1 MQTTLIFTPTTPT
14 ASTAASTTTTAVGRG
29 PRRAGAH
36 LALAGLL
43 TALALAAGALL
54 RLELLT
60 PSLDFIQARNFGVL
74 LSLHGTLLFYFLALP
89 LFPAVLGALRVPA
102 LLGRRDLL
110 FPRLS
115 ALAFG
120 LLAAGAACVVG
131 GFICGGTEAG
141 WMFDTALN
149 GRFDLPGVVPAAGGV
164 LLGALALVAVCVN
177 VLATILTAPRGDR
190 SGPLLSALLGLG
202 FTGLVAGAPLI
213 CLLIAVLASALF
225 GFTLFEAEQGG
236 QPHLFPL
243 LFRFF
248 SSPAQNLLVL
258 GALGAVLDVLA
269 RRAPARPGDART
281 YTMLFTAVAVAG
293 ALAWESPAAV
303 SSLGPGAVVYHALLN
318 GITCVAAGLLLA
330 QGVALLRRAQQP
342 LDAPALYAIGFLVI
356 FAATLGTG
364 FALALPGTRMAL
376 GRTLFATA
384 HLHTLLLAVLGLAF
398 LGALHTVWESLTG
411 RTYREGPA
419 RAAALLI
426 LVGTPL
432 AFGPLFLCGRAGLPF
447 RANAYPAEF
456 QLLQTLAGA
465 GATVLLAGLALAIIN
480 LLTARRTTAAG

>member
-1 MQTTLIFTPTTPT
+1 MHTTLIFTPTTPT
-14 ASTAASTTTTAVGRG
+14 ASTDTSAAAASVDHGTRW
-29 PRRAGAH
+29 AGAH

-43 TALALAAGALL
+43 AALALMAGALL

-60 PSLDFIQARNFGVL
+60 PGLDFIQARNFGVL

-102 LLGRRDLL
+102 LLGRRSLL

-120 LLAAGAACVVG
+120 LLAAGATCVVG
-131 GFICGGTEAG
+131 GFVCGGTEAG
-141 WMFDTALN
+141 WMFDTALD
-149 GRFDLPGVVPAAGGV
+149 GRFNLPGTAPAACGV
-164 LLGALALVAVCVN
+164 LLGALALVALCVN
-177 VLATILTAPRGDR
+177 LLATILAAPRGDR
-190 SGPLLSALLGLG
+190 SGPFLSAMLGVG
-202 FTGLVAGAPLI
+202 FTGLLAGAMLAS
-213 CLLIAVLASALF
+213 LLTAVLAGALF
-225 GFTLFEAEQGG
+225 GFTVFEAGQGG

-269 RRAPARPGDART
+269 RRAPARPADARVHRV
-281 YTMLFTAVAVAG
+281 LFTVVAVAG
-293 ALAWESPAAV
+293 ALAWDGAAAV
-303 SSLGPGAVVYHALLN
+303 SSLGPGAVFYHALLN

-330 QGVALLRRAQQP
+330 QGVALLRRAEQP
-342 LDAPALYAIGFLVI
+342 LDAPALYALGFLI
-356 FAATLGTG
+356 TFAATLGTG

-384 HLHTLLLAVLGLAF
+384 HLHTVMLAVLGLAF
-398 LGALHTVWESLTG
+398 LGALHAVWDTLTG

-456 QLLQTLAGA
+456 QLLHTLAGA
-465 GATVLLAGLALAIIN
+465 GATVLLAGLTLAVIN
-480 LLTARRTTAAG
+480 LLTARRATAAN